1 MMTKQIEDYI
11 RENLKGKLQITALE
25 FIAFLRKKNICFYK
39 DNSFCW
45 KNKIYYWIKF
55 KNECI
60 AFIAIKDPDE
70 PENLWTIWF
79 DDSKEYATE
88 NLENDIKMAAWKH
101 IDFCRHC
108 GSCSGGR
115 RKNIFGKDFHDVCGC
130 TFRMD
135 NAVQEDLPFLKTMV
149 DLRIKEKD
157 CKCYE

>member
-25 FIAFLRKKNICFYK
+25 FVAFLRKKNICFYK

-70 PENLWTIWF
+70 PDNLWTVWSE
-79 DDSKEYATE
+79 DSSAYKNASVSDE
-88 NLENDIKMAAWKH
+88 IKNIGWQYVN
-101 IDFCRHC
+101 HC
-108 GSCSGGR
+108 GSCGSCGGG
-115 RKNIFGKDFHDVCGC
+115 KKKIIFGKSFPQVCGC
-130 TFRMD
+130 TFRID
-135 NAVQEDLPFLKTMV
+135 NATQEELPFLKTMV
-149 DLRIKEKD
+149 DLRIKEKG
-157 CKCYE
+157 CK